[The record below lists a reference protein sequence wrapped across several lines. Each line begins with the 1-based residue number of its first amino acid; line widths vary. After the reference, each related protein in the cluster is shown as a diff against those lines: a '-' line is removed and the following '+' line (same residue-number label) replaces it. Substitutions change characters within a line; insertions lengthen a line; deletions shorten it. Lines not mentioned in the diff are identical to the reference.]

1 MNIHVS
7 DAFKKMTKKA
17 IVAIVLFIF
26 TYLILA
32 LFATALTAG
41 CIVGGIA
48 IIVTIPSL
56 LGILLGIG
64 LAGLGVFI
72 FIFLYKFIFKSNKV
86 DRSHLVE
93 IYRKDEPK
101 LFRFIEQVVKEAGTD
116 FPKKIYL
123 SADVNACV
131 FYDSSFWSMFLP
143 IRKNLQIGIG
153 LVNASTEE
161 EIKGI
166 LAHEFGHF
174 SQKSMKVGSYVYYV
188 NQIIYNMLFDNDSYQ
203 KMVRGWSNISGL
215 FSFFMMIGIKIIQGI
230 QFILGKNYEYININY
245 LALSREMEFHADEVA
260 ATIAGSLPL
269 KESLLRSDFA
279 DHAYTTVLS
288 FYSGKINENIRSQNI
303 YKEHRFV
310 LQFLAQENQLTI
322 ANNLP
327 QLSLSEINKYNKS
340 KLNIKNQW
348 ASHPSVE
355 DRVEALDKLNSVKPH
370 YSDQPA
376 ILLFSNPEKTER
388 RLTNKLFS
396 SVTYQE
402 KPVELE
408 LEDFEHEYTENFN
421 NNRFPK
427 IYNGYYDNKNPL
439 DFDIENVASY
449 SDGSSYTL
457 EKLFN
462 KDRIEQV
469 YELIGLE
476 SDKQILSDIVAKKI
490 QLQSFDYDGKKYT
503 VAEAKT
509 LLSKLDLQ
517 LKNSTSLVRENDI
530 NIFTFFYY
538 HAQRNNSSLKLK
550 QKYKDFFSFD
560 KEYATKTELSNKL
573 MEATQFISVETPF
586 EQIEQNFKTLY
597 KLEGEL
603 KSDLRK
609 LLQTE
614 LLTKDITPAI
624 RESLETYL
632 SNDLVYFR
640 NEQYFT
646 DNLQIFFEVLHHY
659 NYLVP
664 RLYFLIKQE
673 LVKFQAEQLK

>member
-7 DAFKKMTKKA
+7 DAFKKMAKKA
-17 IVAIVLFIF
+17 IFAIILFIF
-26 TYLILA
+26 IYLVLA
-32 LFATALTAG
+32 LLATALTVG

-64 LAGLGVFI
+64 LAGLGLFI
-72 FIFLYKFIFKSNKV
+72 FIFLFKFIFKSNKV

-93 IYRKDEPK
+93 IYKTDEPK
-101 LFRFIEQVVKEAGTD
+101 LFRFIEEIVNEAGTD
-116 FPKKIYL
+116 FPKKVYL
-123 SADVNACV
+123 SAEVNASV

-203 KMVRGWSNISGL
+203 KMVRGWSSISGL
-215 FSFFMMIGIKIIQGI
+215 FSFFMMIGVKIIQGI

-269 KESLLRSDFA
+269 KESLLRSDFS
-279 DHAYTTVLS
+279 DHAFNTVLS
-288 FYSGKINENIRSQNI
+288 FYSGKIGENVRSQNI

-310 LQFLAQENQLTI
+310 LHFLAHENQLTI
-322 ANNLP
+322 ANQLP

-340 KLNIKNQW
+340 RLNIKNQW

-355 DRVEALDKLNSVKPH
+355 DRIEALDKLNSVKPH
-370 YSDQPA
+370 YSGKPA
-376 ILLFSNPEKTER
+376 ILLFANPEKTER

-402 KPVELE
+402 KPTELE
-408 LEDFEHEYTENFN
+408 LESFEREYTEFFN
-421 NNRFPK
+421 NNRFPN

-449 SDGSSYTL
+449 SDGSSYAL

-462 KDRIEQV
+462 KDRVEQV

-476 SDKQILSDIVAKKI
+476 NDKQLLSDIAAKKI
-490 QLQSFDYDGKKYT
+490 QIQSFDYDGKKYL

-509 LLSKLDLQ
+509 LISKIDVQ
-517 LKNSTSLVRENDI
+517 LKNITSLVRENDI
-530 NIFTFFYY
+530 NIFSLFYY
-538 HAQRNNSSLKLK
+538 HAQRNNTSLKLK
-550 QKYKDFFSFD
+550 QLYRDFFLFD
-560 KEYATKTELSNKL
+560 QEYTKKTELSNKL
-573 MEATQFISVETPF
+573 MEAAQFISVETPF
-586 EQIEQNFKTLY
+586 EQIEQNFKALY

-603 KSDLRK
+603 KYDLRK
-609 LLQTE
+609 LLHTE
-614 LLTKDITPAI
+614 LLEKDITPAI
-624 RESLETYL
+624 RENLETYL

-640 NEQYFT
+640 NEQYFN
-646 DNLQIFFEVLHHY
+646 DNLQIFFEAHHHY
-659 NYLVP
+659 TYLVP
-664 RLYFLIKQE
+664 RLYFLIKQD
-673 LVKFQAEQLK
+673 LMKFQAEQLK

>member
-1 MNIHVS
+1 
-7 DAFKKMTKKA
+7 MTKKA
-17 IVAIVLFIF
+17 IYAIVLFIF

-32 LFATALTAG
+32 LLATALTVG
-41 CIVGGIA
+41 CIAGGIT

-64 LAGLGVFI
+64 IAGLGLFI
-72 FIFLYKFIFKSNKV
+72 FIFLFKFIFKSNKV

-93 IYRKDEPK
+93 IHQRDEPK
-101 LFRFIEQVVKEAGTD
+101 LFRFIEEIVHEAGTD
-116 FPKKIYL
+116 FPKKVYL
-123 SADVNACV
+123 STDVNACV

-153 LVNASTEE
+153 LVNSSTEE

-174 SQKSMKVGSYVYYV
+174 SQKSMKVGSYVYHV

-203 KMVRGWSNISGL
+203 KMVRGWSSISGL
-215 FSFFMMIGIKIIQGI
+215 FSFFMIIGVKIIQGI
-230 QFILGKNYEYININY
+230 QFILGKNYDYININY

-260 ATIAGSLPL
+260 ANIAGSLPL

-279 DHAYTTVLS
+279 DHAFNTVLS
-288 FYSGKINENIRSQNI
+288 FYSGKIEENIRSQNI

-322 ANNLP
+322 VNDLP
-327 QLSLSEINKYNKS
+327 QLTLSELNQYNKS

-355 DRVEALDKLNSVKPH
+355 DRVDALDKLNIVKPH
-370 YSDQPA
+370 YSDKPA

-396 SVTYQE
+396 SVTYQKKTTE
-402 KPVELE
+402 LDLEGFEREYVEV
-408 LEDFEHEYTENFN
+408 FN
-421 NNRFPK
+421 NNRFPT
-427 IYNGYYDNKNPL
+427 IYNKYYDNKNPL

-476 SDKQILSDIVAKKI
+476 HDKQVLSDISGKNI

-503 VAEAKT
+503 ISEAKG
-509 LLSKLDLQ
+509 LISKLELQ
-517 LKNSTSLVRENDI
+517 LLNITSLVRENDI
-530 NIFTFFYY
+530 NIFSFFYY
-538 HAQRNNSSLKLK
+538 HAQRHNNGPKLK
-550 QKYKDFFSFD
+550 EKYNDFFSFER
-560 KEYATKTELSNKL
+560 EYTAKTELSNKL
-573 MEATQFISVETPF
+573 MEAAQFISVETPH
-586 EQIEQNFKTLY
+586 EQIEKNFKALY

-603 KSDLRK
+603 KYDLRK
-609 LLQTE
+609 LIRTD
-614 LLTKDITPAI
+614 LLEKDITPAI
-624 RESLETYL
+624 REQIENYL

-640 NEQYFT
+640 NDQYFN
-646 DNLQIFFEVLHHY
+646 DNLQIFFEALHHY

-664 RLYFLIKQE
+664 RLYFLVKQD

>member
-1 MNIHVS
+1 MDIHVS
-7 DAFKKMTKKA
+7 DTFKKMAKKA
-17 IVAIVLFIF
+17 IFAIILFIL
-26 TYLILA
+26 TYLVLG
-32 LFATALTAG
+32 LFATALTIG
-41 CIVGGIA
+41 CIAGGIA
-48 IIVTIPSL
+48 IIFMIPSI
-56 LGILLGIG
+56 LGILLGLGIAGVG
-64 LAGLGVFI
+64 LFI
-72 FIFLYKFIFKSNKV
+72 FIFLFKFIFKSNKA

-93 IYRKDEPK
+93 IHKRDEPK
-101 LFRFIEQVVKEAGTD
+101 LFRFIEEIVQEAGTD
-116 FPKKIYL
+116 FPKKVYL

-143 IRKNLQIGIG
+143 VRKNLQIGIG

-203 KMVRGWSNISGL
+203 KMIRGWSSISGL

-230 QFILGKNYEYININY
+230 QFILGKNYEFINIRY

-260 ATIAGSLPL
+260 ANIAGSLPL

-279 DHAYTTVLS
+279 DHAFNAVLS
-288 FYSGKINENIRSQNI
+288 FYNGKIEENVRSQNV

-310 LQFLAQENQLTI
+310 LQFLARENQFTLV
-322 ANNLP
+322 NQLP
-327 QLSLSEINKYNKS
+327 QLTLSEINRYNKS

-355 DRVEALDKLNSVKPH
+355 DRVHALDKLNITKSC
-370 YSDQPA
+370 YSDKPA

-402 KPVELE
+402 QPTELAS
-408 LEDFEHEYTENFN
+408 DNFEREYTEVFN
-421 NNRFPK
+421 TNRFPK
-427 IYNGYYDNKNPL
+427 IYNGYYDSKNPL

-449 SDGSSYTL
+449 SDGSRYTL
-457 EKLFN
+457 EKLFHA
-462 KDRIEQV
+462 DRIEQV

-476 SDKQILSDIVAKKI
+476 SDKQVLSDIAEKNI

-503 VAEAKT
+503 APEAKA
-509 LLSKLDLQ
+509 LIPKLELQ
-517 LKNSTSLVRENDI
+517 LLNITSLIRENDI
-530 NIFTFFYY
+530 HIFSFFYY
-538 HAQRNNSSLKLK
+538 HAQRNNNGLKLTE
-550 QKYKDFFSFD
+550 KYKTFFAFEQ
-560 KEYATKTELSNKL
+560 EYMSKTELSGKL
-573 MEATQFISVETPF
+573 VEATRFIRVETPF
-586 EQIEQNFKTLY
+586 EQIEKNFKTLY
-597 KLEGEL
+597 KLESEL
-603 KSDLRK
+603 KYELRK
-609 LLQTE
+609 LLRTE
-614 LLTKDITPAI
+614 LLEKDIKPTT
-624 RESLETYL
+624 RERIETYL

-640 NEQYFT
+640 NEQYSN
-646 DNLQIFFEVLHHY
+646 DNLQIFFEAFHDY

-664 RLYFLIKQE
+664 RLYFLVKQD